1 MGILKVK
8 GQKYE
13 DGDEGVHSN
22 SSIHGNMGPVYD
34 SYIKHIIGR
43 HTLCSM
49 VRDMSLKL
57 LMPFRELSTVSEEI
71 MLQTLSMKLFS
82 VSFHGSKPTL
92 QRHGL
97 KEKTYSGLC
106 STKPCDIPAS
116 NSAGVFVRRSACHS
130 LHTLS
135 ILSADFSGEAKDLLV
150 DVLNDDSMVLRL
162 HALETLRCTGL
173 FDSLKVQETHMH
185 MVGEECQEC
194 VCIFS
199 LNGGRLAVLD
209 VLRWTHGKRF
219 SKLKMLTDCLVLVQA
234 LHCMERAD
242 VFIKSDGSLIH
253 GGATQLSL
261 RKVLSFQLKNS
272 HTEIPILFTRMIL
285 AHIRYLLI
293 LINILSGLP
302 YSHGETVDRKIL
314 NVGEELWKETL
325 PLQMGSR
332 LYLLEGVKSYTSY
345 EVKISYPTSIP
356 SRFSLLLTRGNSSLG
371 QNWKRKLLNT
381 EKLIFKTDNLEL
393 SSDETLVE
401 NSAQDG
407 MYVLV
412 TVEPEGVVALPNVQE
427 RKEVIFNIVCDELLL
442 FIPQHAWWVVILV
455 VLCLGSAAV
464 IPRFLPSYFLRT
476 NRSPQSASQ
485 ITSKDS

>member
-242 VFIKSDGSLIH
+242 VFIKSVIRDILGLVQNFDYV
-253 GGATQLSL
+253 A
-261 RKVLSFQLKNS
+261 
-272 HTEIPILFTRMIL
+272 IPKFLGIL
-285 AHIRYLLI
+285 
-293 LINILSGLP
+293 
-302 YSHGETVDRKIL
+302 VDRKIL